1 MGFGIFTTLNV
12 LQRKKKFKYLEK
24 YKTLSES
31 QKASQVVLVVK
42 NPPANV
48 RDRQYG
54 FNPWVKKIPWR
65 RHDNPLQYS
74 WLEYP
79 MDRGA
84 WQATVHR
91 VTKNWTQ
98 LKRLSTH
105 AHWEPTLIPKNLGFW
120 CYPPQS
126 TKWKLMGICPH
137 QGKLGLGLLHNIAS
151 DQGFYFTL
159 NKISGYTGFSMY
171 TTCRVKIGRIG

>member
-1 MGFGIFTTLNV
+1 MKQKDNPLKSYLTYITEKLWGLAKKKKKNTKIDIKFLTSPSVPRTKLFHRPKPLSIKKSLVILKDNKTASNKFQQRDALHSNKSLYLRLNLPEFKFWLHLLPTVGFGIFTTLTV

-65 RHDNPLQYS
+65 R
-74 WLEYP
+74 
-79 MDRGA
+79 A
-84 WQATVHR
+84 
-91 VTKNWTQ
+91 
-98 LKRLSTH
+98 
-105 AHWEPTLIPKNLGFW
+105 
-120 CYPPQS
+120 
-126 TKWKLMGICPH
+126 
-137 QGKLGLGLLHNIAS
+137 
-151 DQGFYFTL
+151 
-159 NKISGYTGFSMY
+159 
-171 TTCRVKIGRIG
+171 